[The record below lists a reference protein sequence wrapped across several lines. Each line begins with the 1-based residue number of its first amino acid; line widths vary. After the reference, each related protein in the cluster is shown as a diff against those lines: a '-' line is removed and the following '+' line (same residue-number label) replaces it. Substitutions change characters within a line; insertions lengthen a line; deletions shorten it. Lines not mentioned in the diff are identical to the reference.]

1 LVKAYSPGARS
12 FHASIRND
20 TKLYFFGGYID
31 DYSVGGD
38 AFYLDLEE
46 SFSRTLPKW
55 IEKSKANIEI
65 MHSSVCKTA
74 RDSFIFI
81 GGTYRKSDHMPDK
94 ETPFIEYNHKYDIWS
109 LPYNAEPFD
118 WRINVQCVSD
128 NEGSVYV
135 FSGYNQYNNII
146 YILNTI
152 NMTWS
157 TGPIE
162 NAPSYRH
169 GYTSTMLPDGV
180 IVYIGG
186 CNESGCMP
194 MNLINV
200 YDTKINKWSLI
211 SARGQDIGSRE
222 YHSAVLGPDDSIIVF
237 GGHDYHEKQYPYPHL
252 AILNITRISCEWS
265 IPKVSNNADT
275 PPLLYAH
282 SYESSISGHEKYSE
296 ELYIFDME
304 SHSWYLSQILDNRW
318 DHEHLLNFCENEL
331 RHLHKDKWEMGQQRM
346 SMST

>member
-1 LVKAYSPGARS
+1 MFNVYSIIITFLIYIRLVKAYSPGARS

-128 NEGSVYV
+128 NEGS
-135 FSGYNQYNNII
+135 
-146 YILNTI
+146 
-152 NMTWS
+152 
-157 TGPIE
+157 
-162 NAPSYRH
+162 
-169 GYTSTMLPDGV
+169 
-180 IVYIGG
+180 
-186 CNESGCMP
+186 
-194 MNLINV
+194 INV

-304 SHSWYLSQILDNRW
+304 SHSWVNKFAYLSQILDNRW